1 MPTITVQAADSATA
15 MDEIWEKLGPDAMI
29 ISTSKR
35 NGRIFMEATTE
46 SAKPAIAT
54 SVEAGFSDIFKGQVL
69 AKPAVTAKAGESGQM
84 QPLPQAL
91 PISLDFAVILRN
103 CKTCCQA

>member
-35 NGRIFMEATTE
+35 NGRIVMEATTE
-46 SAKPAIAT
+46 NAKPAMAP
-54 SVEAGFSDIFKGQVL
+54 SVEAGFSDIFQRPNAG
-69 AKPAVTAKAGESGQM
+69 KACGNSKSWHFWANASHCRSSCRYRWTS
-84 QPLPQAL
+84 P
-91 PISLDFAVILRN
+91 
-103 CKTCCQA
+103 

>member
-35 NGRIFMEATTE
+35 NGRIVMEATTE
-46 SAKPAIAT
+46 SAKPAMAP
-54 SVEAGFSDIFKGQVL
+54 SVEAGFSDIFKGQML
-69 AKPAVTAKAGESGQM
+69 AKPAVTAKAGTSEANASHCRRSCRYRWTS
-84 QPLPQAL
+84 P
-91 PISLDFAVILRN
+91 
-103 CKTCCQA
+103 

>member
-35 NGRIFMEATTE
+35 NGRIVMEATTE
-46 SAKPAIAT
+46 SET
-54 SVEAGFSDIFKGQVL
+54 SHGTV
-69 AKPAVTAKAGESGQM
+69 
-84 QPLPQAL
+84 
-91 PISLDFAVILRN
+91 
-103 CKTCCQA
+103 C

>member
-35 NGRIFMEATTE
+35 NGRGISRVAYAVVSVSSLATVD
-46 SAKPAIAT
+46 AVQPM
-54 SVEAGFSDIFKGQVL
+54 SVSDALTADGVSPLAMVL
-69 AKPAVTAKAGESGQM
+69 PSCLTH
-84 QPLPQAL
+84 
-91 PISLDFAVILRN
+91 
-103 CKTCCQA
+103 